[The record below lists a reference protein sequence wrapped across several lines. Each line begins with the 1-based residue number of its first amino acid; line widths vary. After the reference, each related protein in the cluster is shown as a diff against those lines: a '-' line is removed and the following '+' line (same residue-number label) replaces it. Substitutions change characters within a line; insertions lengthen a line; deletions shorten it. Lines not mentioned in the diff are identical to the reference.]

1 MATQLTLES
10 QQAQDSTNNHLLD
23 ALPRLTLFAEGIIGT
38 TFHVLPQEAANQEPS
53 ATQRTI
59 LLPAKPLNREP
70 VDQTASTGAWR
81 AIILQQLAPLLFGT
95 QRFELEHFQQTQIS
109 GEEQQLANPS
119 DSDKLYN
126 IDARTDIQG
135 DLQKFFN
142 QTDYPALSRHF
153 FYALEAIRH
162 DACVRREY
170 PGIVSHL
177 ERLNQSR
184 VSRVADDG
192 FAPGAES
199 MPTSVAVVC
208 EALLMLECV
217 PTTDTKTFATPSDIT
232 SLLDAAAELRN
243 LSSTVYGSAQI
254 TKALLK
260 TLNLAEGQADPTLLE
275 ELEAA
280 DLPDSH
286 VAEMVQQEEAI
297 DGLEFD
303 LFMLDEEMEMIPGD
317 EPGSISMM
325 RELENERDTLKRRID
340 MQKARMARSQ
350 PKTDQ
355 STSRSFLYDEWDYLQ
370 QSYLRGWCRLF
381 ERELEPGDPQE
392 LKELERRVGE
402 HARQVRRQFEQI
414 RPIALERIKPLEE
427 GDEIYLDALIDHE
440 IDRRTGHQ
448 KEARVYSTN
457 TRKKREIATAFLVDL
472 SASTDDAIPDPDAP
486 DEPDYN
492 FDDDD
497 PYAFENEPLVP
508 EPPKRRIIDVQRE
521 ALWLMSQ
528 ALQNLG
534 DDFGIYGFS
543 GYGRDEVEIF
553 LVKELGQALSSRVLH
568 TVMNMQPRR
577 STRMGPAI
585 RHAIKKLRGREA
597 GRRILILV
605 SDGFPQD
612 SDYGPNRGDHE
623 YGVQDTAKALLEA
636 QAAGVETFCI
646 TVDTSGH
653 DYLNRMCPEQRYMV
667 IEEIEELP
675 SALTKVYRRLAF

>member
-1 MATQLTLES
+1 MATQTDLES
-10 QQAQDSTNNHLLD
+10 QHTQDSNNDQLLD
-23 ALPRLTLFAEGIIGT
+23 ALPRLTLFAEGVIGT
-38 TFHVLPQEAANQEPS
+38 TFHVLPQEAAHQEPS

-59 LLPAKPLNREP
+59 LLPAQPLTRELA
-70 VDQTASTGAWR
+70 DQTASAGAWR

-95 QRFELEHFQQTQIS
+95 QRFQLERLLQTQTQE
-109 GEEQQLANPS
+109 EEQIASLSGPS
-119 DSDKLYN
+119 QPNN

-142 QTDYPALSRHF
+142 QTDYPALSRYF

-177 ERLNQSR
+177 EKLNQSR
-184 VSRVADDG
+184 VSRAAEDG

-199 MPTSVAVVC
+199 MPPSVAVVC
-208 EALLMLECV
+208 EALLMLACV
-217 PTTDTKTFATPSDIT
+217 PATDSKSFATPPKIT
-232 SLLDAAAELRN
+232 SLLAAAASLRKQ
-243 LSSTVYGSAQI
+243 SSSVYDSAQL
-254 TKALLK
+254 TQALLK

-275 ELEAA
+275 ELEATE
-280 DLPDSH
+280 LPDSH

-370 QSYLRGWCRLF
+370 KSYLRGWCRLF

-472 SASTDDAIPDPDAP
+472 SASTDDAIPDPEAP

-492 FDDDD
+492 FDEDD

-528 ALQNLG
+528 ALKNLG

-553 LVKELGQALSSRVLH
+553 LVKELGQALSSRVLQ

-585 RHAIKKLRGREA
+585 RHAVKKLRGREA

-636 QAAGVETFCI
+636 QSAGVETFCI

>member
-1 MATQLTLES
+1 MATQPMLES
-10 QQAQDSTNNHLLD
+10 QQAQDSTNNLLLD

-38 TFHVLPQEAANQEPS
+38 TFHVLPQEAAHQEPS

-59 LLPAKPLNREP
+59 LLPAQPLNRDLT
-70 VDQTASTGAWR
+70 DQTASAGAWR

-95 QRFELEHFQQTQIS
+95 QHFQLEHFQKTQTSAPDRPIS
-109 GEEQQLANPS
+109 PNKINE
-119 DSDKLYN
+119 
-126 IDARTDIQG
+126 RTDIQG

-142 QTDYPALSRHF
+142 QTDYPALSRHL

-177 ERLNQSR
+177 EKLNQSR
-184 VSRVADDG
+184 ARRAAEDG

-199 MPTSVAVVC
+199 MPASVAVVC

-217 PTTDTKTFATPSDIT
+217 PATDTKVFATPAKIT
-232 SLLDAAAELRN
+232 SLLAAAADLRS
-243 LSSTVYGSAQI
+243 LSSSVYDSAQI
-254 TKALLK
+254 TKALLQ

-317 EPGSISMM
+317 EPGSVSMM

-355 STSRSFLYDEWDYLQ
+355 SSSRSFLYDEWDYLQ
-370 QSYLRGWCRLF
+370 KSYVRGWCRLF

-492 FDDDD
+492 FDKED
-497 PYAFENEPLVP
+497 PYAFDNEPLVP

-553 LVKELGQALSSRVLH
+553 LVKELGQALSSRVLQ

-585 RHAIKKLRGREA
+585 RHAVKKLRGREA

-636 QAAGVETFCI
+636 QSAGVETFCI

>member
-1 MATQLTLES
+1 VAASPTLDNP
-10 QQAQDSTNNHLLD
+10 QAQNSESDHLLD
-23 ALPRLTLFAEGIIGT
+23 VLPRLTLFAEGIVGT
-38 TFHVLPQEAANQEPS
+38 TFHVLPQDADQQAPEAS
-53 ATQRTI
+53 QRTI
-59 LLPAKPLNREP
+59 LLPAQPLKKGAGTKAP
-70 VDQTASTGAWR
+70 DKSAHTGAWR
-81 AIILQQLAPLLFGT
+81 AMILQQLAPLLFET
-95 QRFELEHFQQTQIS
+95 HRF
-109 GEEQQLANPS
+109 QLAG
-119 DSDKLYN
+119 LQGA
-126 IDARTDIQG
+126 DAQIAVSQDVESRNLIQG

-142 QTDYPALSRHF
+142 QTNYPALTRYL

-162 DACVRREY
+162 DACVRLEY
-170 PGIVSHL
+170 PGIVPHL
-177 ERLNQSR
+177 ETLNQSR
-184 VSRVADDG
+184 LNQAAENG
-192 FAPGAES
+192 YAPGAES
-199 MPTSVAVVC
+199 LPPPVALVC
-208 EALLMLECV
+208 EALFTLECI
-217 PTTDTKTFATPSDIT
+217 PDTETKRFLAPPKIT
-232 SLLDAAAELRN
+232 ALLASAKSLREQHSSVYQSAQIALALLDA
-243 LSSTVYGSAQI
+243 
-254 TKALLK
+254 
-260 TLNLAEGQADPTLLE
+260 LNLAEEQADPTLLE
-275 ELEAA
+275 ELETSE
-280 DLPDSH
+280 LPESH

-325 RELENERDTLKRRID
+325 RELENERDNLKRRID
-340 MQKARMARSQ
+340 MQKARTARTQ

-370 QSYLRGWCRLF
+370 KSYLRGWCRLF

-392 LKELERRVGE
+392 LKDLERRVGE

-472 SASTDDAIPDPDAP
+472 SASTDDAIPDPDAK
-486 DEPDYN
+486 DDADYN
-492 FDDDD
+492 FDEDD

-553 LVKELGQALSSRVLH
+553 LVKELGQALSSRVLQ

-585 RHAIKKLRGREA
+585 RHAVKKLRGREA